1 MIEEDLPQEKSRP
14 HVPPLNH
21 PRSTNSGPYDRPIGN
36 AKQGSSCEV
45 CQQTIG
51 EWEHYPLDSIPMWKF
66 LFQRDVSCKYANI
79 YLISLVSR
87 SAASSSSAMVL
98 TSI

>member
-1 MIEEDLPQEKSRP
+1 MRKMIEEDLPQDKSRP

-51 EWEHYPLDSIPMWKF
+51 DIGDTIQPNVEIF
-66 LFQRDVSCKYANI
+66 IQRDV
-79 YLISLVSR
+79 
-87 SAASSSSAMVL
+87 

>member
-1 MIEEDLPQEKSRP
+1 MRIMIEEDLPQEKSKP

-36 AKQGSSCEV
+36 TKQGSSCEV

-51 EWEHYPLDSIPMWKF
+51 EWGYYFPLWK
-66 LFQRDVSCKYANI
+66 LLSKAHGEQLYHKYFTTN
-79 YLISLVSR
+79 SF
-87 SAASSSSAMVL
+87 
-98 TSI
+98 